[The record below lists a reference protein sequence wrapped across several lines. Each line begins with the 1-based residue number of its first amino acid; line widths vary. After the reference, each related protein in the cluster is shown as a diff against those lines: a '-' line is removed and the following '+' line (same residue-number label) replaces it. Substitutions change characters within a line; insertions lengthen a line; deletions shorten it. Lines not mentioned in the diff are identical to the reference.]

1 MKMKKV
7 CGVCAAWTGVAS
19 VMQIVREATMAS
31 ASKHLISI
39 FQNVENENERDYAGI
54 SDKYML
60 TMKLGTIYKYYL
72 YCT

>member
-1 MKMKKV
+1 
-7 CGVCAAWTGVAS
+7 
-19 VMQIVREATMAS
+19 MQIVREATMAS